1 MKKLIKRRNLV
12 LGIVAVVAIA
22 IVGILVSRSGGV
34 LVETE
39 TIDAGRVA
47 EIIEEEAEASS
58 HHTRN
63 VSVLVSGTVLE
74 WYMDVGDTVEPG
86 TVLAQMDTADIDKQI
101 SIESEKLSALKYAFE
116 DALNPNDREVIRQYE
131 SSYNSAVIARDSA
144 KMTYEKN
151 QKLSSEGAISTQTLD
166 DSKNA
171 LDIAQENVNSQYQAL
186 AQVRKGLSEALKN
199 KFAAEIK
206 AQETALEILELQRD
220 RHAIKATQAG
230 VVLNRNVEAG
240 DYIVTGQI
248 TYEIA
253 DTRQIY
259 FKSDI
264 LDSDVAY
271 IHDGT
276 SVVIYLN
283 DDLHISGQVVKVYP
297 KAETQISDLGIEQKR
312 VTVEIE
318 ASLDQTNILIG
329 QELDVDYVVDRRES
343 VLRVREDLTYQK
355 GDAYYVFVLKAG
367 RAVEKQ
373 LDPGLVGDT
382 YIEVL
387 GGLLEGDTVIVPS
400 DEIEPGSKVKLQE

>member
-1 MKKLIKRRNLV
+1 
-12 LGIVAVVAIA
+12 
-22 IVGILVSRSGGV
+22 
-34 LVETE
+34 
-39 TIDAGRVA
+39 
-47 EIIEEEAEASS
+47 
-58 HHTRN
+58 
-63 VSVLVSGTVLE
+63 
-74 WYMDVGDTVEPG
+74 MDVGDTVEPG
-86 TVLAQMDTADIDKQI
+86 TILAQIDTADIDKQI

-151 QKLSSEGAISTQTLD
+151 QKLSNEGAISTQTLD

-186 AQVRKGLSEALKN
+186 LQVRKGLSEALKN

-220 RHAIKATQAG
+220 RHAITATQSG

-240 DYIVTGQI
+240 DYVVTGQI

-253 DTRQIY
+253 DTGQIY

-271 IHDGT
+271 IHEGT

-283 DDLHISGQVVKVYP
+283 DDMHIIGHVVKVYP

-329 QELDVDYVVDRRES
+329 QELDIDYVVDSREN

-355 GDAYYVFVLKAG
+355 DDMYYVFVLEAG

-373 LDPGLVGDT
+373 LDSGLVGDT
-382 YIEVL
+382 YIEIL